1 MDVALW
7 VGMKEVSPNGT
18 RQVVVVGNGMVG
30 HRFVELVRESPGVA
44 VTVFGEEPRPAYD
57 RVHLSEYFNG
67 CSADDLTLDAVSE
80 DATVHIG
87 EAIERIDPEAK
98 TVRSSAGREVAY
110 DALVLAT
117 GSYPFVPPIPGNDQ
131 PHCHV
136 YRTLEDL
143 DGIKASGRGA
153 EVGVVVG
160 GGLLGLEAANALTN
174 MGLATHVVEF
184 APGLMTTQLDDGGG
198 AMLRSMIENLG
209 VAVHTGKNTQRIVAG
224 DTRRYRL
231 AFADGEVLET
241 DLVVFSA
248 GIRPRDELARA
259 CGLVVGERGGVVID
273 GACRTSDPD
282 IFAIG
287 ECALF
292 DGRIFGL
299 VAPGYEMAKVAASVI
314 GGTGEA
320 AFRGGDMSTKLKLLG
335 VDVGSIGD
343 AHGRTKGASTYTYI
357 DQRDRV
363 YKRIVVN
370 KTGKKLLG
378 AVLVGDTAD
387 YGMLLQTMR
396 SELTL
401 PKHPDSLILPQREGG
416 GMPASAAGALP
427 DSAQICSCHDV
438 SKGAI
443 VAAVAEGATTLG
455 AIKERTKA
463 STGCGGCGPL
473 VTQVLNAELESL
485 GLEVSTDICEHFPY
499 TRQALYHLVRVE
511 RINTFEELI
520 EKHGTGRG
528 CDICKPAVAS
538 ILAACWND
546 YILKEKHA
554 PLQDTNDHFLA
565 NMQKNGTYSIVPRV
579 PGGEITPEKLIAL
592 GQTAKKYDLYTKITG
607 GQRIDLFGAEVH
619 ELPLIWRELIDA
631 GFETGHAY
639 GKAVRTVKSCVG
651 STWCRYGVLDSV
663 GMAIHLENRYKG
675 LRAPHKLK
683 FAVSGCTRECAE
695 AQSKDV
701 GVIATEIGW
710 NLYVCGN
717 GGMRPRHADLFA
729 TGLDDEA
736 LLKYID
742 RFLMF
747 YVRTADRLQRT
758 SVWME
763 NLEGG
768 LDYLKSVVIDDRLG
782 LAADLEAEMAHVID
796 TYECEWKATV
806 EDDEKLKRFR
816 TFVNS
821 DQRDDSLVFV
831 RERGQR
837 RPAAAAEVA

>member
-1 MDVALW
+1 MDA
-7 VGMKEVSPNGT
+7 ET
-18 RQVVVVGNGMVG
+18 RKGADAIRHVVVVGNGMIG
-30 HRFVELVRESPGVA
+30 HRFVELAAALPGVA
-44 VTVFGEEPRPAYD
+44 ITVVGEEPRPAYD
-57 RVHLSEYFNG
+57 RVHLSEYFTG
-67 CSADDLTLDAVSE
+67 VSAEELALAALPSS
-80 DATVHIG
+80 ATVRVG
-87 EAIERIDPEAK
+87 EAVTEIDRRSK
-98 TVRSSAGREVAY
+98 TLRTSRGRRVDY
-110 DALVLAT
+110 DVLVLAT
-117 GSYPFVPPIPGNDQ
+117 GSYPFVPPIDGHDL

-136 YRTLEDL
+136 YRTIEDL
-143 DGIKASGRGA
+143 EAIRASGA
-153 EVGVVVG
+153 EADVGVVVG
-160 GGLLGLEAANALTN
+160 GGLLGLEAANALKN
-174 MGLATHVVEF
+174 MGLGTHVVEF
-184 APGLMTTQLDDGGG
+184 APGLMSTQLDDGGG
-198 AMLRSMIENLG
+198 AMLRGMIEALG
-209 VAVHTGKNTQRIVAG
+209 VTVHTGKNTLRIVAG
-224 DTRRYRL
+224 ESARYRME
-231 AFADGEVLET
+231 FADGDALET

-248 GIRPRDELARA
+248 GIRPRDELARS
-259 CGLVVGERGGVVID
+259 CGLAVGERGGIVID
-273 GACRTSDPD
+273 EHCATSDPS
-282 IFAIG
+282 ILAIG
-287 ECALF
+287 ECALHRN
-292 DGRIFGL
+292 RIFGL
-299 VAPGYEMAKVAASVI
+299 VAPGYDMAKVAAGVLA
-314 GGTGEA
+314 GGGPTFNGT
-320 AFRGGDMSTKLKLLG
+320 DMSTKLKLLG

-343 AHGRTKGASTYTYI
+343 AHGRTRGACTYTYI
-357 DQRDRV
+357 DERERV

-370 KTGKKLLG
+370 RTGKKLLG

-387 YGMLLQTMR
+387 YGMLLQTMQN
-396 SELTL
+396 ELAL
-401 PKHPDSLILPQREGG
+401 PKHPDALILPQREGG
-416 GMPASAAGALP
+416 GMPAGAVAALP

-438 SKGAI
+438 SKGVIA
-443 VAAVAEGATTLG
+443 AAVGEGATTLG
-455 AIKERTKA
+455 AVRGCTKA
-463 STGCGGCGPL
+463 GTGCGGCAPL
-473 VTQVLNAELESL
+473 VTQVLNAELERL
-485 GLEVSTDICEHFPY
+485 GIEVNTDLCEHFPH

-511 RINTFEELI
+511 RITTFEALI
-520 EKHGTGRG
+520 ERHGQGRG

-546 YILKEKHA
+546 HVLKAPHA

-565 NMQKNGTYSIVPRV
+565 NMQRNGTYSIVPRV
-579 PGGEITPEKLIAL
+579 PAGEITPDKLITL
-592 GQTAKKYDLYTKITG
+592 GQVAKKYDLYTKITG

-663 GMAIHLENRYKG
+663 GMAIAIENRYKG

-729 TGLDDEA
+729 TGLDDRR
-736 LLKYID
+736 LIQLID

-763 NLEGG
+763 SLEGG
-768 LDYLKSVVIDDRLG
+768 LDYLQSVIIDDQLE
-782 LAADLEAEMAHVID
+782 LANDLEVEMAHVVG
-796 TYECEWKATV
+796 TYECEWKSTI
-806 EDDEKLKRFR
+806 EDAEKLKRFR

-821 DQRDDSLVFV
+821 EGADDSLVFV

-837 RPAAAAEVA
+837 RPAMASERV